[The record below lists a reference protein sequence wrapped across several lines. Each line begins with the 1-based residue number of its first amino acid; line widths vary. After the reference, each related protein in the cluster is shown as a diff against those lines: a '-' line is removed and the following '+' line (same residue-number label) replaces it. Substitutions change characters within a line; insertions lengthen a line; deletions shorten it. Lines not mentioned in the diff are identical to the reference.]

1 MEEAAVSIQDLKTDY
16 NVRVC
21 MGSNGRVLVE
31 VGNGQRLGAA
41 KLDVCCGLAWRE
53 H

>member
-1 MEEAAVSIQDLKTDY
+1 MSIQDLKTDY

-31 VGNGQRLGAA
+31 ARNKPEIGGG
-41 KLDVCCGLAWRE
+41 
-53 H
+53 